1 MKMRGARILIE
12 ALRCENVKHVFGY
25 PGGAVLHVY
34 DEIAK
39 SAGDLG
45 VTHYLVRHEQG
56 ALFAAAGYAQ
66 ATGKT
71 GVALVTSG
79 PGGTNA
85 VTGIANAFMDSIP
98 LVVFTGQVP
107 THLIGNDAF
116 QEADLTGIT
125 RSCTKHNYLVKKV
138 EDLAPT
144 IKEAFYVANSGRPGP
159 VLVDMPKDM
168 TAQEIEFSYP
178 ETIEMR
184 SYKPQLQGDPRA
196 VRRAVEA
203 MLQAER
209 PVLYIGGGAVAA
221 GAYEEVR
228 QLAEKLNLPTTC
240 TLMGLGG
247 FPDSHPLSLGMLG
260 MHGGYWTNM
269 AVNNCD
275 LLISIGARFD
285 DRVTGKLDEFA
296 KGAKFIHVDIDASC
310 ISKNIPCDY
319 PIVGD
324 AKVVGQQLLAEL
336 GEQLANGAQ
345 IASRE
350 AWHRQIAE
358 WRKQHPFWWNEEGD
372 VIKPQYVIHEL
383 KRITKG
389 QAVVSSDVGQHQMWT
404 AQLYGFD
411 TPRNWLN
418 SGGLGAMGYGF
429 PAAIGAAVAR
439 PNELCVAVVGDGG
452 FQMTLNELATIKQYD
467 IPVKILLIN
476 NGYLGM
482 VRQWQEQFYAHRYS
496 HSDIEVAPDFV
507 KLAEA
512 YGAKGIRAI
521 RPDELDRAIK
531 EMLEHPGPVVFDC
544 VVDQTENCLPMI
556 PSGAAHDEMILP
568 DAEHQ
573 AEVSSAGRMLV

>member
-1 MKMRGARILIE
+1 MKMRGARILLE

-25 PGGAVLHVY
+25 PGGAVLHIY
-34 DEIAK
+34 DELAK
-39 SAGDLG
+39 HEEALNIN
-45 VTHYLVRHEQG
+45 HYLVRHEQG

-66 ATGKT
+66 ATGQT

-85 VTGIANAFMDSIP
+85 VTGVANAFMDSIP
-98 LVVFTGQVP
+98 IVVFTGQVP

-125 RSCTKHNYLVKKV
+125 RSCTKHNYLVKHV
-138 EDLAPT
+138 DELAKT
-144 IKEAFYVANSGRPGP
+144 VKEAFHVASTGRPGP
-159 VLVDMPKDM
+159 VLVDLPKDM

-178 ETIEMR
+178 ERIEIR
-184 SYKPQLQGDPRA
+184 SYKPQLAGDPRA
-196 VRRAVEA
+196 VKRAVTA
-203 MLQAER
+203 MMAAER
-209 PVLYIGGGAVAA
+209 PVLYIGGGAIAA

-228 QLAEKLNLPTTC
+228 QLAERLNLPTTC
-240 TLMGLGG
+240 TLMGLGA

-269 AVNNCD
+269 AVNNSD

-285 DRVTGKLDEFA
+285 DRVTGKLSEFA
-296 KGAKFIHVDIDASC
+296 VGAKFIHVDIDASC
-310 ISKNIPCDY
+310 IGKNVHCHY

-324 AKVVGQQLLAEL
+324 AKTVGQQMLAQL
-336 GEQLANGAQ
+336 AEQLANGGQ
-345 IASRE
+345 ITPRD
-350 AWHRQIAE
+350 AWHQQIVE
-358 WRKQHPFWWNEEGD
+358 WKKQHPFWYKEEGD

-389 QAVVSSDVGQHQMWT
+389 KAVVSADVGQHQMWT

-429 PAAIGAAVAR
+429 PAAMGAAVAR
-439 PNELCVAVVGDGG
+439 PNDLVVAVVGDGG
-452 FQMTLNELATIKQYD
+452 FQMSLNELATVKQYN

-482 VRQWQEQFYAHRYS
+482 VRQWQEQFYEHRYS
-496 HSDIEVAPDFV
+496 HSDMEVAPDFV

-512 YGAKGIRAI
+512 YGVPALRATKSGDVTRTLEKGLNISGPALI
-521 RPDELDRAIK
+521 
-531 EMLEHPGPVVFDC
+531 EMQVAREENVFPI
-544 VVDQTENCLPMI
+544 VPA
-556 PSGAAHDEMILP
+556 GAALKDMIL
-568 DAEHQ
+568 A
-573 AEVSSAGRMLV
+573 

>member
-1 MKMRGARILIE
+1 MKMRGARILLE
-12 ALRCENVKHVFGY
+12 ALRCENVKHIFGY
-25 PGGAVLHVY
+25 PGGAVLHIY
-34 DEIAK
+34 DELAR
-39 SAGDLG
+39 SEEALG
-45 VTHYLVRHEQG
+45 INHYLVRHEQG
-56 ALFAAAGYAQ
+56 AIFAAGGYAQ

-98 LVVFTGQVP
+98 VVALTGQVP

-125 RSCTKHNYLVKKV
+125 RSCTKHNYLVKHI
-138 EDLAPT
+138 EELAPT
-144 IKEAFYVANSGRPGP
+144 IKEAFHVASTGRPGP
-159 VLVDMPKDM
+159 VLVDLPKDL

-178 ETIEMR
+178 ESIELR
-184 SYKPQLQGDPRA
+184 SYKPQIHGDPKA
-196 VRRAVEA
+196 VKRAVEA
-203 MLQAER
+203 MIKAER
-209 PVLYIGGGAVAA
+209 PVLYVGGGAHAA

-240 TLMGLGG
+240 TLMGLGA

-260 MHGGYWTNM
+260 MHGSYWANM

-285 DRVTGKLDEFA
+285 DRVTGKLSEFA
-296 KGAKFIHVDIDASC
+296 VGAKFVHVDIDASC
-310 ISKNIPCDY
+310 IGKNVRCDY

-324 AKVVGQQLLAEL
+324 ARTVGQQMLAEL
-336 GEQLANGAQ
+336 SEQLSSDAK
-345 IASRE
+345 ITSRD
-350 AWHRQIAE
+350 AWHKQIAE
-358 WRKQHPFWWNEEGD
+358 WKQQHPFWFKEEGEI
-372 VIKPQYVIHEL
+372 IKPQYVIHEL

-389 QAVVSSDVGQHQMWT
+389 QAVISADVGQHQMWT

-418 SGGLGAMGYGF
+418 SGGLGTMGYGF
-429 PAAIGAAVAR
+429 PAAIGAAIAR
-439 PNELCVAVVGDGG
+439 PKDLVVAVVGDGG
-452 FQMTLNELATIKQYD
+452 FQMSLNELATIKQYN

-482 VRQWQEQFYAHRYS
+482 VRQWQEQFYERRYS
-496 HSDIEVAPDFV
+496 HVGVEVAPDFV

-512 YGAKGIRAI
+512 YGVPALRATKASEVTHTLEKGLNI
-521 RPDELDRAIK
+521 
-531 EMLEHPGPVVFDC
+531 PGPALIEMQVAREENVFPI
-544 VVDQTENCLPMI
+544 VPA
-556 PSGAAHDEMILP
+556 GAALKDMIL
-568 DAEHQ
+568 Q
-573 AEVSSAGRMLV
+573 